1 MNDLTLF
8 LQLSV
13 QLGTPL
19 LLATLGGILNEKVGN
34 LNLGIEGMMMVG
46 ACAGFSVA
54 YNSNSPLW
62 AIVAA
67 GFAGLALS
75 LIYALATVTFK
86 GNQMVTGFALTILGT
101 GIANFAGDK
110 LSGLTLSAEFIEK
123 VGIRPIRILSSIPLI
138 GTMLFSQS
146 NLVYVSLIAAV
157 LIYLYM
163 KRTSIGL
170 IMRMVGE
177 NPAAA
182 DASGVN
188 TTLYKYIHIALGGF
202 LCGLGGS
209 FLSLVFV
216 PRWQDNIT
224 AGMGWIAVALVIF
237 STWNPLKAIFGA
249 YLFGTLRALSIKFQV
264 ISFKIGDTNIV
275 ITSQIIDMLP
285 YLLTIIILI
294 LTTLS
299 KKREQQAPAWLGR
312 PYFREDR

>member
-1 MNDLTLF
+1 MNDLSLF

-19 LLATLGGILNEKVGN
+19 LFATLGGILNEKVGN

-46 ACAGFSVA
+46 ACSGFAVA
-54 YNSNSPLW
+54 YHTGSPVL
-62 AIVAA
+62 AILT
-67 GFAGLALS
+67 AGLAALVTS
-75 LIYALATVTFK
+75 LIYALVTVTFK
-86 GNQMVTGFALTILGT
+86 GNQLVAGFSLTILGT
-101 GIANFAGDK
+101 GIANFAGNS
-110 LSGLTLSAEFIEK
+110 LSGLTLAPGLIEK
-123 VGIRPIRILSSIPLI
+123 MGIRQVPLLSAIPLL

-146 NLVYVSLIAAV
+146 VLMYLSLFAAV
-157 LIYLYM
+157 LLYLYM
-163 KRTSIGL
+163 KKTSYGL

-188 TTLYKYIHIALGGF
+188 INMYKYIHIAIGGF
-202 LCGLGGS
+202 LCGLGGA

-237 STWNPLKAIFGA
+237 SSWNPIKAIFGA

-264 ISFKIGDTNIV
+264 ITLSLGKTDIV

-285 YLLTIIILI
+285 YLLTIIILV

-299 KKREQQAPAWLGR
+299 TKRENQAPAWLSKS
-312 PYFREDR
+312 YFREDR